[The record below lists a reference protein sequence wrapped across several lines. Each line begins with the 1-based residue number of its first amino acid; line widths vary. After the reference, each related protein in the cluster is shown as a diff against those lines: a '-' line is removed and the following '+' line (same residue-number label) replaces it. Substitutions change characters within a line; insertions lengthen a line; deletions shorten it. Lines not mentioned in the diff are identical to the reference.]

1 MKKIITFIACFGIF
15 LLKRTLMLED
25 KFYILYQKFTKDN
38 KYVEI
43 LWNEIR
49 LSYSNKSRYYHT
61 FSHLETIYNQLKP
74 FQLTPTT
81 EFSIFYHD
89 VVYDIQERD
98 NEEKSAI
105 LATQRLKELG
115 VASEVRKK
123 VSKLI
128 IETKKH
134 EGSSFDNALFLD
146 ADISI
151 FGSKLEVYKIYMQ
164 NIRKEYSIYSDK
176 EYREGRKEVLK
187 RFLKKERLYISN
199 YFYNLY
205 EEKAHSN
212 IKYELTSL

>member
-25 KFYILYQKFTKDN
+25 KFYILCQKFTKDN

-49 LSYSNKSRYYHT
+49 LSYSNNSRYYHT

-74 FQLTPTT
+74 FQFTPTT

-89 VVYDIQERD
+89 IVYDIQERD

-123 VSKLI
+123 VSELI

>member
-1 MKKIITFIACFGIF
+1 MKKIITFRACFAIF
-15 LLKRTLMLED
+15 LLKRDHMLEN
-25 KFYILYQKFTKDN
+25 KFYTLCQNFTIDN
-38 KYVEI
+38 KQIEI
-43 LWNEIR
+43 LWNEIFI
-49 LSYSNKSRYYHT
+49 SYSNKSRYYHT
-61 FSHLETIYNQLKP
+61 FAHLEAIYNQLKP

-98 NEEKSAI
+98 NEEKSAL

-128 IETKKH
+128 IETKKQ

-151 FGSKLEVYKIYMQ
+151 LGSKLEVYKIYMQ

-187 RFLKKERLYISN
+187 RFLKKERLYLSN
-199 YFYNLY
+199 L
-205 EEKAHSN
+205 SS
-212 IKYELTSL
+212 IKKRNKQIKREVVL